1 VVLSFV
7 HSSSAVCLILGDA
20 QKNKADTMIIV
31 YDDDE
36 KIAAGVATLFV
47 QKGWENVYLMSG
59 GSWTACHAA
68 ARA

>member
-1 VVLSFV
+1 
-7 HSSSAVCLILGDA
+7 
-20 QKNKADTMIIV
+20 MIIV

-68 ARA
+68 ARAQV